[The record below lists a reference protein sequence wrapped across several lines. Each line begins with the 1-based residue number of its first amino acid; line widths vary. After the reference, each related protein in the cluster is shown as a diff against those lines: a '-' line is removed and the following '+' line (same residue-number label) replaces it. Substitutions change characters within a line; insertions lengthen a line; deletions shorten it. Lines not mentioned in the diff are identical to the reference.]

1 MQPDGMGLSLV
12 APDRR
17 PFFSPDEDLQRNP
30 ISGEL
35 VGELVEAEHG
45 DEPWLDAPITRRQP
59 REIPIEDYSQ
69 LANEAAAIR
78 YCVNHCGLHEKVIAI
93 ETKTDAGTFSK
104 AKAGQAR
111 LNDDALHEL
120 MDVTG
125 IEAPLVAML
134 LRRGYDPRSLRRF
147 ERDVDTE
154 NRQLREQVAQLQADL
169 AVLRRY
175 GFREI
180 QGAAG

>member
-17 PFFSPDEDLQRNP
+17 PFFSPDEDPQRNP
-30 ISGEL
+30 ILEGL
-35 VGELVEAEHG
+35 VGELIEVGQGE
-45 DEPWLDAPITRRQP
+45 EPWHDAPLVRRPP

-69 LANEAAAIR
+69 LSNEAAAIR

-120 MDVTG
+120 MDLTG

-134 LRRGYDPRSLRRF
+134 LRRGYDPRSLRRIESDV
-147 ERDVDTE
+147 ERE
-154 NRQLREQVAQLQADL
+154 NRELRERLSQVE
-169 AVLRRY
+169 RE
-175 GFREI
+175 REI
-180 QGAAG
+180 ERRTVRDIIGARA